1 MANFSQYYS
10 DYLDNGDFWGKAT
23 EFKDKNGNSTSIDNG
38 LVILDSNATSG
49 LGGAASESIGYSLVL
64 SALYNDQVTFDRIS
78 SVIQTILEATDQDLM
93 PWNITNDGTTW
104 SVADDN
110 SVNYY
115 SSASDGDI
123 NIALGYAYATFAAK
137 VYGWTDNDSLGN
149 SYETLATNYIQ
160 AIRTKDF
167 NPNAGDYQKYLLT
180 DGSDQ
185 ATNGD
190 DSWHPDYSDP
200 RAYQLFKYFDPT
212 GNDFWNNA
220 TSNTLIFWQALL
232 NFGDEDPRTQQA
244 PSGQPINT
252 EEEHTN
258 LTSATY
264 SIKAGES
271 YDSYKATTT
280 SGDLYDSD
288 SQRFPL
294 RLLNYIQAD
303 DNDNSSEIVGIGS
316 SMLEAL
322 GSSFQSQGNQIASSV
337 ETAPP
342 WLNDGGYT
350 QNFTASGLYALA
362 ANGSTYWEN
371 KSDVYASLISKFG
384 EYGTGL
390 NTLTDQ
396 TGSGFND
403 SLTLWSLTTA
413 FPSSSQNQNLLQ
425 AYLNE
430 FMTAGDH
437 STLSTNSLTNNPG
450 EAHTATVSREA
461 AYKTTMKFYKT
472 VDTKG
477 GVKDSVSGLTLY
489 PGDIG
494 YSEAAQTNIGS
505 FGSYLGQN
513 GKTLTIALDSP
524 DERSHLSPIAFVN
537 DPNREE
543 QIYFSF
549 EAANPDLRQHFS
561 ITEDR
566 KLLFEDM
573 FNLGDADFND
583 MEVMFKLA

>member
-1 MANFSQYYS
+1 MADFSQYFS
-10 DYLDNGDFWGKAT
+10 DYRDNGNFWGEAT

-38 LVILDSNATSG
+38 LVILDSSATSG
-49 LGGAASESIGYSLVL
+49 KGGAASESIGYSLVL
-64 SALYNDQVTFDRIS
+64 SALYDDQVTFDRIS
-78 SVIQTILEATDQDLM
+78 SVIQTILESTDQDLM

-104 SVADDN
+104 SVADGDG
-110 SVNYY
+110 VNFY
-115 SSASDGDI
+115 SSASDADI

-149 SYETLATNYIQ
+149 SYETLAAKYIQ
-160 AIRTKDF
+160 AIRTTDF

-185 ATNGD
+185 AASSS

-200 RAYQLFKYFDPT
+200 RAYQLFKYFDSE
-212 GNDFWNNA
+212 NHDFWNNA

-232 NFGDEDPRTQQA
+232 NFGDDDPRTQQA
-244 PSGQPINT
+244 PSSGQKINT
-252 EEEHTN
+252 QEEHTN

-264 SIKAGES
+264 SITAGENYES
-271 YDSYKATTT
+271 YEATAY
-280 SGDLYDSD
+280 GDLYDSD
-288 SQRFPL
+288 CQRFPL

-303 DNDNSSEIVGIGS
+303 DNDNSSEIIGIGS

-322 GSSFQSQGNQIASSV
+322 GNSYQSQGNQIASNV
-337 ETAPP
+337 NTAPP

-350 QNFTASGLYALA
+350 QNFTASGLYSLA
-362 ANGSTYWEN
+362 ANGSTSWEN
-371 KSDVYASLISKFG
+371 KSDVYSSLNNKFG
-384 EYGTGL
+384 VDGTDL
-390 NTLTDQ
+390 NDLILDT
-396 TGSGFND
+396 GFND

-413 FPSSSQNQNLLQ
+413 TPNSSQNQNPLQ
-425 AYLNE
+425 DYLNKL
-430 FMTAGDH
+430 MTADDH

-461 AYKTTMKFYKT
+461 DYETTMKFYRT

-477 GVKDSVSGLTLY
+477 GVKDSVSGLILY

-494 YSEAAQTNIGS
+494 YSKVAQTNIES

-513 GKTLTIALDSP
+513 GKTLTVELNSP
-524 DERSHLSPIAFVN
+524 GERSHLSPIAFVN
-537 DPNREE
+537 DPNRGE
-543 QIYFSF
+543 QIYFAF
-549 EAANPDLRQHFS
+549 TEANSDLRQHFS
-561 ITEDR
+561 ITGDR
-566 KLLFEDM
+566 KLLFEDT

-583 MEVMFKLA
+583 LEIMFKLA

>member
-1 MANFSQYYS
+1 MADFSQYFS
-10 DYLDNGDFWGKAT
+10 DYRDNGDFWGKAT
-23 EFKDKNGNSTSIDNG
+23 EFKDKDGNSTSIDNG

-64 SALYNDQVTFDRIS
+64 SALYNDQATFDRIS
-78 SVIQTILEATDQDLM
+78 SVIQTILEASDQDLM

-115 SSASDGDI
+115 SSASDADI

-149 SYETLATNYIQ
+149 SYETLATKYIQ
-160 AIRTKDF
+160 AIRTTDF

-185 ATNGD
+185 AKNNS

-200 RAYQLFKYFDPT
+200 RAYQLFKYFDSE
-212 GNDFWNNA
+212 NHDFWNNA

-232 NFGDEDPRTQQA
+232 NFGDDDPRTQQA
-244 PSGQPINT
+244 PSSQSINT
-252 EEEHTN
+252 QEEHTN

-264 SIKAGES
+264 SIKAGETYDSYEATAYGDS
-271 YDSYKATTT
+271 YDS
-280 SGDLYDSD
+280 DC
-288 SQRFPL
+288 QRFPL
-294 RLLNYIQAD
+294 RLLNYIQAN
-303 DNDNSSEIVGIGS
+303 DNDNSSDIIGIGS

-337 ETAPP
+337 KTVPP

-350 QNFTASGLYALA
+350 QNFTASGLYSLA
-362 ANGSTYWEN
+362 ANGTTSWEN
-371 KSDVYASLISKFG
+371 KSDVYASLNAKFG
-384 EYGTGL
+384 ENGTGL
-390 NTLTDQ
+390 NTLTAN

-413 FPSSSQNQNLLQ
+413 TPSSSQNQNLLQ
-425 AYLNE
+425 DYLNK
-430 FMTAGDH
+430 FMTADDH

-450 EAHTATVSREA
+450 EAHIATVSREA
-461 AYKTTMKFYKT
+461 VYKTTMKFYKT

-477 GVKDSVSGLTLY
+477 GVKDSISGLTLY

-513 GKTLTIALDSP
+513 GKTLTVELNSP
-524 DERSHLSPIAFVN
+524 GERSHLSPIAFVN
-537 DPNREE
+537 DPDRGE

-549 EAANPDLRQHFS
+549 AAANSDLKQHFS
-561 ITEDR
+561 ITGDR

-583 MEVMFKLA
+583 MEIMFKLA